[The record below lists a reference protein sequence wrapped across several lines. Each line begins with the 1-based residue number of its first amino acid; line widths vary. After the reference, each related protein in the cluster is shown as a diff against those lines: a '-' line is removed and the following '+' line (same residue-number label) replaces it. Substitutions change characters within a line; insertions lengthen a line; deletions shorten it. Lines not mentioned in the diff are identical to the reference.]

1 MKLSV
6 GQIREFVTGAA
17 RIKEI
22 NGETHLYR
30 FSEEQENLYKERD
43 RDFYNKTFCTSGI
56 RLSFL
61 TNSSTLFLKL
71 NISTKESTRK
81 YFSVDIFVDGV
92 PVDYIDN
99 FSNIALPI
107 DYTQVDL
114 PDGYFSKQIK
124 LGDGIKK
131 VCIYLPRMAVLSIED
146 IIIDDGAFAEPIKP
160 PKKMLVFGDSI
171 TQGYDALRP
180 SNHYITKIA
189 DEFDAEEFNVAI
201 GGEIFFPELIDATSD
216 IKPDYIIVG
225 YGTNDWSKTEQ
236 HYFKEN
242 CQSFFKSL
250 YNKYP
255 DSKIFAITPI
265 WRKDFEEKRCFGSF
279 FAVEKDIKD
288 ICGKFD
294 NISVISGWNLVPH
307 DEKYFADLRLHP
319 NDDGFMHYF
328 SNLVEEIRKTNQNAK

>member
-1 MKLSV
+1 MKLS
-6 GQIREFVTGAA
+6 GAQISKFVTGAV
-17 RIKEI
+17 RIKET
-22 NGETHLYR
+22 NGEMHLYR

-43 RDFYNKTFCTSGI
+43 RGFYNKTFCTSGI

-99 FSNIALPI
+99 FSTIALPI

-114 PDGYFSKQIK
+114 PDGNFSKQIK
-124 LGDGIKK
+124 LGEGTKR
-131 VCIYLPRMAVLSIED
+131 VCIYLPRMAVVSIED
-146 IIIDDGAFAEPIKP
+146 IIVDDGSFVEPIKP

-180 SNHYITKIA
+180 SNHYIAKLA
-189 DEFDAEEFNVAI
+189 DAFDVEEFNVAI
-201 GGEIFFPELIDATSD
+201 GGEIFFPELIGAASD
-216 IKPDYIIVG
+216 LKPDYVIVG

-236 HYFKEN
+236 HCFKEN

-255 DSKIFAITPI
+255 SSQICVLTPI
-265 WRKDFEEKRCFGSF
+265 WRRDYEEEKTFGSF
-279 FAVEKDIKD
+279 FEVEKIINN
-288 ICGKFD
+288 ICSKYGK
-294 NISVISGWNLVPH
+294 ITVVQGWDMVPH
-307 DEKYFADLRLHP
+307 SENYYADLRLHP
-319 NDDGFMHYF
+319 NDKGFEYYYK
-328 SNLVEEIRKTNQNAK
+328 NLKKEFEKIIK